1 MALFKKDAA
10 PSNPAKTREERLAA
24 ATTQVAAALSFFEA
38 AAADLSEAAIIQD
51 TIAGE
56 IYAEIERLEA
66 LAAHAV
72 NQSIDNAAVALRFR
86 ELVGQSA

>member
-1 MALFKKDAA
+1 MALFKKDAQ
-10 PSNPAKTREERLAA
+10 PSGPKTREERLAA

-51 TIAGE
+51 QIAGE
-56 IYAEIERLEA
+56 IYAEIEYLERV
-66 LAAHAV
+66 AAEAV
-72 NQSIDNAAVALRFR
+72 NQSIDNAAAALRFR